1 MRGMWVAAAGLVLAT
16 GCAGLPQ
23 TSRTAVI
30 HDVKFEATLAPADLT
45 VHVGDEIRWVNHRT
59 LPRAHRHSRPD
70 CRDVVVRSRF
80 HRHDGRGERV
90 EGVRAEQKRESLFQ
104 QAHRHQLQCAYAIG

>member
-1 MRGMWVAAAGLVLAT
+1 MRGTWVAIAGLVLIA

-30 HDVKFEATLAPADLT
+30 HEVKFEANLEPADLS

-59 LPRAHRHSRPD
+59 LPVLIDIPRPD
-70 CRDVVVRSRF
+70 GRDVVVRSRLLG
-80 HRHDGRGERV
+80 HDGRGERV
-90 EGVRAEQKRESLFQ
+90 EGARAKQKCQPVFQ
-104 QAHRHQLQCAYAIG
+104 QADCH

>member
-1 MRGMWVAAAGLVLAT
+1 MHKHWLAVAGLVLMT
-16 GCAGLPQ
+16 GCTSLPQ

-59 LPRAHRHSRPD
+59 LP
-70 CRDVVVRSRF
+70 V
-80 HRHDGRGERV
+80 
-90 EGVRAEQKRESLFQ
+90 
-104 QAHRHQLQCAYAIG
+104 